1 MSAGKSRARARS
13 RRWPL
18 VLLGDGVLLLLA
30 LTGSGFSLLTAYGLG
45 ADPRLLLGG
54 CVLFALLSLTAF
66 SLPRFRWAALLVLL
80 EAAALGVWQ
89 MWGDLT
95 TGARCVQYQLAE
107 VLSNGAWT
115 PPAEAAGLLEEGAWA
130 ETCFLLAVL
139 ALLALLL
146 GWAVVRLRS
155 HWLVLALTCPLLL
168 PAFLVNRLPAW
179 PAFLSLLVCWCA
191 LYLTSLSARADAR
204 AGARLTLAAVPALAA
219 AFGLLTLALP
229 RETYVYP
236 QWARQA
242 QTALRTADWGM
253 VLPDFL
259 PSFFSGAGS
268 SAVIDLAGA
277 GPLRYS
283 GRTVLRVETDVP
295 GWTYFRGRS
304 AGVYT
309 GDTWVDLDEE
319 VYQELGEL
327 PGGYEPL
334 NFPAL
339 TDPDGDWHAVT
350 VENLGAPGGCL
361 YLPYYLLTD
370 ADEVTGAAFVEDAY
384 LARGLGTWR
393 HTLYYRPDAGPWW
406 DMTRLTATAAVAER
420 AYQEFVY
427 EHYRDVPEGFH
438 DTLTEWVERAL
449 QTVTEEDLWPDDE
462 MESLLRVNERYR
474 DTLVQARA
482 VRAMLAAT
490 TEYDP
495 DAAAMPAGADFVDY
509 FLNESHR
516 GYCMHYASAGALI
529 LRAFGIPTRYV
540 SGFAAT
546 VPESGRLDITDE
558 NAHAWVELYLPG
570 YGWYPV
576 EMTPGY
582 SAPSAAPVEESA
594 QPTPTPGAEP
604 QPTPTPSAGPTAAPE
619 PSTTPSAGD
628 GPEGTG
634 GGDSAG
640 EGADLR
646 WVPGLLLAA
655 VLLAALVRWGV
666 RLRRRRVL
674 EGPDTNRAVLAAY
687 RELLR
692 LAPWGGR
699 EDPEV
704 TRLAQKARFSPH
716 VLTGAERRTAL
727 ERLRREARRTAGAL
741 PAWKRLLFRLF
752 RGRW

>member
-54 CVLFALLSLTAF
+54 CVLFTLLSLTAF

-95 TGARCVQYQLAE
+95 TGARCVQYRLAE

-191 LYLTSLSARADAR
+191 LYLTSLSARADVR

-242 QTALRTADWGM
+242 QTALRAADWGM

-283 GRTVLRVETDVP
+283 GPSCGWRPTCPGGPTSGAGPPGSTPGTP
-295 GWTYFRGRS
+295 GWTWTRRS
-304 AGVYT
+304 
-309 GDTWVDLDEE
+309 
-319 VYQELGEL
+319 
-327 PGGYEPL
+327 
-334 NFPAL
+334 
-339 TDPDGDWHAVT
+339 
-350 VENLGAPGGCL
+350 
-361 YLPYYLLTD
+361 
-370 ADEVTGAAFVEDAY
+370 
-384 LARGLGTWR
+384 
-393 HTLYYRPDAGPWW
+393 
-406 DMTRLTATAAVAER
+406 TRSW
-420 AYQEFVY
+420 
-427 EHYRDVPEGFH
+427 G
-438 DTLTEWVERAL
+438 
-449 QTVTEEDLWPDDE
+449 
-462 MESLLRVNERYR
+462 S
-474 DTLVQARA
+474 
-482 VRAMLAAT
+482 
-490 TEYDP
+490 
-495 DAAAMPAGADFVDY
+495 
-509 FLNESHR
+509 
-516 GYCMHYASAGALI
+516 C
-529 LRAFGIPTRYV
+529 
-540 SGFAAT
+540 
-546 VPESGRLDITDE
+546 
-558 NAHAWVELYLPG
+558 
-570 YGWYPV
+570 
-576 EMTPGY
+576 
-582 SAPSAAPVEESA
+582 
-594 QPTPTPGAEP
+594 PGAM
-604 QPTPTPSAGPTAAPE
+604 
-619 PSTTPSAGD
+619 
-628 GPEGTG
+628 
-634 GGDSAG
+634 
-640 EGADLR
+640 
-646 WVPGLLLAA
+646 
-655 VLLAALVRWGV
+655 
-666 RLRRRRVL
+666 
-674 EGPDTNRAVLAAY
+674 
-687 RELLR
+687 
-692 LAPWGGR
+692 
-699 EDPEV
+699 
-704 TRLAQKARFSPH
+704 SP
-716 VLTGAERRTAL
+716 
-727 ERLRREARRTAGAL
+727 
-741 PAWKRLLFRLF
+741 
-752 RGRW
+752 